1 MAIIKCPQCN
11 NSISDKH
18 KVCPH
23 CDLEMGEMTE
33 EKLASMSKIR
43 SLKHNQSLQTHL
55 IIAILL
61 IFAGVYSISTIEDA
75 TSPQYKAAWASIAV
89 GFIWGIVSR
98 IRILL
103 SKRRK

>member
-23 CDLEMGEMTE
+23 CELDMTE
-33 EKLASMSKIR
+33 MSEDKLASLSKIR

-55 IIAILL
+55 IIAMIL
-61 IFAGVYSISTIEDA
+61 IFAGVYSVNTIEDQS
-75 TSPQYKAAWASIAV
+75 TPQYTVAWASIAV
-89 GFIWGIVSR
+89 GFVWGIVSR
-98 IRILL
+98 IRIILA
-103 SKRRK
+103 KRRK